1 MRRFF
6 LLFISLAYAFQMF
19 GSNISYSFNKQND
32 TSPNFTDSLGFFV
45 DQKAQ
50 YSIEDLLSFPATKFS
65 PLTEDIEL
73 SAPVVLWTSVTLTNE
88 GNDELDGYFRLFT
101 FIDSIWMYTIQDGMV
116 INITFSGNNL
126 PPSEKNLSSYN
137 NNLPFSLYRGESKS
151 FFFKMHYNKLSC
163 SNQCLSTVKVIPRK
177 VLDREEIMTN
187 SLQSFYAGIMLFFG
201 LISLFMY
208 SMFWESVFI
217 WFALLMFSFTA
228 YFASLNGLTG
238 LISNYRFEG
247 IARADL
253 AVIVP
258 CILLSA
264 TMFISKYTDLRARSI
279 RLYYIYFYYALFLSI
294 VPLIARLI
302 SDDWYTIGKISDYL
316 TLILLILTLI
326 IIYSYARKKN
336 KSSIILLVSAGI
348 LCLGAMC
355 HILSVAD
362 FLPDNL
368 ITDYS
373 FQIGTVFFSGIL
385 FYGIFDKIN
394 TIRAEKERYEELD
407 QVKSRFFANIS
418 HEFRTPLTLVM
429 GPIKDVLKNTE
440 TKEDRGRLQLA
451 YQNAERLLQL
461 INQLLDLSKLE
472 ANKMELLAAEQNLP
486 VILKG
491 IVMSFESLAK
501 RRHIQFNFVAQKEA
515 IPVYIDID
523 KVEKIFYNLLSN
535 AFKFTQENGEIAVM
549 ITDHENHVEILVRD
563 NGVGIS
569 SSRLPNIFNRFF
581 QGDNTTTSEHEG
593 TGIGL
598 ALVKELVELHKG
610 SIRVESQEGIGT
622 VFTISF
628 KKGTSHL
635 KEHEIQHSSSPMA
648 TSTSAAIGRSDQII
662 NRDIYPET
670 QHVILPA
677 NTDHQDD
684 DTPVVLIIEDNNA
697 VRDYI
702 KEHLISSFQIVEAI
716 NGQKGI
722 DLALELLP
730 DLIISDIM
738 MPEKNGY
745 EVCAMLKKDQR
756 TSHIPIILLTAKA
769 AAEEKMHGLEIG
781 ADDYLVKPF
790 DTKELEVRTRNLIA
804 SRLLLRKK
812 FSESNTIEPQYAGNN
827 ALDKAFIENVCN
839 IVETH
844 LADEQF
850 SVELLAR
857 EIGLSRSQL
866 NRKLK
871 ALTDLSPNKFIQ
883 SFRLQKAKEMLEQGS
898 GNVSEVALET
908 GFNSTAYFIKC
919 FGDKYGQT
927 PGSLL

>member
-19 GSNISYSFNKQND
+19 GSNISYSFNEQND

-88 GNDELDGYFRLFT
+88 GNNGFDGYFRLFL
-101 FIDSIWMYTIQDGMV
+101 FIDTIWMYTIQNGEIIDV
-116 INITFSGNNL
+116 TFSGNNL
-126 PPSEKNLSSYN
+126 KPLEKNLSTN
-137 NNLPFSLYRGESKS
+137 QNHLPFSLYRGETKTYY
-151 FFFKMHYNKLSC
+151 FKMRLDRLLC
-163 SNQCLSTVKVIPRK
+163 SQKCFSSLNIIPRNI
-177 VLDREEIMTN
+177 LDRKEIMTN

-208 SMFWESVFI
+208 SIFWESVFI

-238 LISNYRFEG
+238 LIFNYRFEG

-279 RLYYIYFYYALFLSI
+279 RFYNLYFYYALFLSI

-326 IIYSYARKKN
+326 IIFSYTRKKN

-535 AFKFTQENGEIAVM
+535 AFKFTEENGEIAVM
-549 ITDHENHVEILVRD
+549 ITDHKNHVEILVRD

-610 SIRVESQEGIGT
+610 SIQVESQEGVGT
-622 VFTISF
+622 VFTIKF
-628 KKGTSHL
+628 KKGTGHL
-635 KEHEIQHSSSPMA
+635 KEHEIHH
-648 TSTSAAIGRSDQII
+648 TSASISS
-662 NRDIYPET
+662 
-670 QHVILPA
+670 A
-677 NTDHQDD
+677 NTIQQEDKVDLFSETPALITTNNDIEQDD
-684 DTPVVLIIEDNNA
+684 DMPVILIIEDNA
-697 VRDYI
+697 SVREYI
-702 KEHLISSFQIVEAI
+702 KQHLVSSFQIIEAI
-716 NGQKGI
+716 NGQEGI
-722 DLALELLP
+722 DQALELLP
-730 DLIISDIM
+730 DLIISDVM
-738 MPEKNGY
+738 MPKKDGY
-745 EVCAMLKKDQR
+745 EVCATLKKDQR

-812 FSESNTIEPQYAGNN
+812 FSESNTIEPRYAGNN
-827 ALDKAFIENVCN
+827 ALDKAFVENVCN